1 MSPLR
6 LFEDTLCTLVLVQ
19 SVRMLLGVEL
29 LEDFVVMLVV
39 AVTEVAGLIWLLEGQ
54 FVQLVSVDNTLLQ

>member
-19 SVRMLLGVEL
+19 SVRMLLGAEL

-39 AVTEVAGLIWLLEGQ
+39 VVMEAWI
-54 FVQLVSVDNTLLQ
+54 

>member
-19 SVRMLLGVEL
+19 SVRMLLGAEL

-39 AVTEVAGLIWLLEGQ
+39 AVTEVGELIWLLEGQ
-54 FVQLVSVDNTLLQ
+54 FVQLVSVDNTWL

>member
-6 LFEDTLCTLVLVQ
+6 LFEDTPCTLVLVQ
-19 SVRMLLGVEL
+19 SVRMLLGAEL

-39 AVTEVAGLIWLLEGQ
+39 AVTEVGELIWLLEGQ
-54 FVQLVSVDNTLLQ
+54 FVQLVSVDNTWL